1 MVAIKRLSLQ
11 SRLTPNI
18 TISFLAI
25 VVVGLVLMAVNK
37 LDNSSSQASRVQI
50 TDSVQRFDRKCPYM
64 SLSELT
70 ESELSPREGERHMVD
85 PPADGKITLVC
96 CETTAGPWNIAV
108 HSNWAPLGAERFLK
122 MVNSGYF
129 SSRVPL
135 MRCIHEFLCQF
146 GLSGDPQV
154 TKQYRESFQDDPPW
168 LPLGPTHR
176 ENAKGVKRFAKGYL
190 AYAGAGPNSRG
201 NQFIVS
207 LVSSG
212 PLAGGSP
219 WEVPWGEL
227 VGQHSFEA
235 LDRVYYGYGEDGP
248 SQGFIANQGINT
260 GEVQSKFPKMDYI
273 NSCEV
278 VDEREVH

>member
-1 MVAIKRLSLQ
+1 MVAIQRQSLQ
-11 SRLTPNI
+11 SRFTPNK
-18 TISFLAI
+18 TIGLLAI
-25 VVVGLVLMAVNK
+25 VGVGLVLMAINK
-37 LDNSSSQASRVQI
+37 LDNMSSQFKLQI
-50 TDSVQRFDRKCPYM
+50 TDSVQGLDRKCPYM
-64 SLSELT
+64 SLSDLT
-70 ESELSPREGERHMVD
+70 ESELSPREGERHMVN
-85 PPADGKITLVC
+85 PPSDGKITLVC
-96 CETTAGPWNIAV
+96 CQTTVGPWNIAV
-108 HSNWAPLGAERFLK
+108 HNNWAPLGAERFLT

-129 SSRVPL
+129 SARVPL
-135 MRCIHEFLCQF
+135 MRCIHDFICQF

-154 TKQYRESFQDDPPW
+154 TKQYRESFHDDPPW

-176 ENAKGVKRFAKGYL
+176 QNENGIKRFAKGYL

-207 LVSSG
+207 LVNDG
-212 PLAGGSP
+212 PLAGGNP

-248 SQGFIANQGINT
+248 SQGFITNQGINT
-260 GEVQSKFPKMDYI
+260 GEVQDKFPKMDYI

-278 VDEREVH
+278 LDEKDFQ